1 MDVLYIQLGHMTI
14 VITLL
19 NAHLLLEFYC
29 EVLQED
35 TSSSTAVLII
45 SLLLS
50 LPVVHVLSNI
60 RPLNVENTKCNKNSV
75 MNNCT
80 TVWCLLIC

>member
-14 VITLL
+14 VITLFYV
-19 NAHLLLEFYC
+19 HLLLEFYC

-35 TSSSTAVLII
+35 ASSSTAVLII

-50 LPVVHVLSNI
+50 LPIVHVLSNI
-60 RPLNVENTKCNKNSV
+60 RPLNVENIKCNKNI

-80 TVWCLLIC
+80 TV